1 MTTTEARNAVLS
13 LFTTIG
19 AVALAGITG
28 DLAVTILSITFG
40 LYRLASA
47 WLKRPISPR
56 LYRARFAVQA
66 WF

>member
-1 MTTTEARNAVLS
+1 MTTTEARNAALG
-13 LFTTIG
+13 LITTLG

-28 DLAVTILSITFG
+28 DLAVSVLSITFG
-40 LYRLASA
+40 LYRLATA
-47 WLKRPISPR
+47 WLRRPIAPS